1 MIAAS
6 SVKPDKKGLVRDK
19 IEIETNENHQV
30 LPDDS
35 EENMKIIK
43 LLKALEYSKKQS
55 IDLIKEPNESHE
67 VLQFIFMCKICYVN
81 YD

>member
-1 MIAAS
+1 MAFVGNMIAAS
-6 SVKPDKKGLVRDK
+6 SAKPDKKRLVWDN
-19 IEIETNENHQV
+19 IEIETNENHEV

-35 EENMKIIK
+35 EENMKMIK

-67 VLQFIFMCKICYVN
+67 V
-81 YD
+81 